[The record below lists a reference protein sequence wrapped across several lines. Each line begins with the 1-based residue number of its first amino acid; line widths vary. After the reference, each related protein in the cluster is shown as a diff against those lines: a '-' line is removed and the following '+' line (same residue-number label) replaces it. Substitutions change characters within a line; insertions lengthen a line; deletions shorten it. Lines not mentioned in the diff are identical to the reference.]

1 MHILFENYVKW
12 SVNAFVTK
20 IFSRLNE
27 YTSPKLSDIE
37 YFLTTSP
44 HHGGISHVTKLSLHK
59 LQENS
64 MPKNILLRCL
74 SGTDWERG
82 SKNLLK
88 GMGVDQRREWNCLKK
103 GGSINFS
110 GC

>member
-12 SVNAFVTK
+12 SVNTLVTN

-37 YFLTTSP
+37 YFLTISP
-44 HHGGISHVTKLSLHK
+44 HDGGISHVTKLSLRW

-64 MPKNILLRCL
+64 MPKNILLWRL

-82 SKNLLK
+82 NKNLLK
-88 GMGVDQRREWNCLKK
+88 GMRVIKEEGEIAWK
-103 GGSINFS
+103 GGVA
-110 GC
+110 